1 MTDKTLSKL
10 IQVEFRDKYDITLNE
25 SLADVISDVWDIK
38 SSLGRRLENAI
49 IEQLGGIKKC

>member
-10 IQVEFRDKYDITLNE
+10 IRVEFRDKHGITLNE
-25 SLADVISDVWDIK
+25 SLADTISDVWAVK
-38 SSLGRRLENAI
+38 ESLARRLENAI